1 MSINRK
7 KVATHLTSVLM
18 QLGVTKP
25 ELKVQNEGRL
35 LQKLGSATTVQI
47 ANYGITATYVC
58 MESPPALMEHKYYL
72 NFYLVFQSIF
82 YDI

>member
-25 ELKVQNEGRL
+25 ELKVQIEVPAT
-35 LQKLGSATTVQI
+35 KLGSATTVQI

-58 MESPPALMEHKYYL
+58 MESPPALMEQKYYL
-72 NFYLVFQSIF
+72 QFLFGFPIYLL
-82 YDI
+82 